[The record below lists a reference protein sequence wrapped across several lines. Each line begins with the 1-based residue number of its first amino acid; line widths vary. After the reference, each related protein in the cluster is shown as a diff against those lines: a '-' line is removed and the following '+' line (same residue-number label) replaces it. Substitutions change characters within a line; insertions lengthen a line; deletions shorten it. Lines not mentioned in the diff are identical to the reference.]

1 MTFSLVPSIFEC
13 GNFRVCFV
21 KADFFHTWLVGLKPC
36 LSSWKSASA
45 DWVDQPAG
53 AALTVRLFAHRVALR
68 NLHNQM
74 SDLIVNVHEQ
84 IRQV

>member
-36 LSSWKSASA
+36 LSSWKSAEA
-45 DWVDQPAG
+45 DSIIEPAG
-53 AALTVRLFAHRVALR
+53 AALTVCLFAHRVETAS
-68 NLHNQM
+68 M
-74 SDLIVNVHEQ
+74 Y
-84 IRQV
+84 